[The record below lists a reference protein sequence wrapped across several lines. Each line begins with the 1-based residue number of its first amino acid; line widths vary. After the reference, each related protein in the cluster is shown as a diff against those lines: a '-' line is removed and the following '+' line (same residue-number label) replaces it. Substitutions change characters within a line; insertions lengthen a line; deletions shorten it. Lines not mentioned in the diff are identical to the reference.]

1 MTAALLAAFA
11 APLAFQATAAA
22 QTVQAESTLP
32 EISVHDSAESDS
44 YAPGLSTVGGKT
56 PTAVRD
62 IPQSVTIINRAVLD
76 AQNATTLTEALR
88 NVPGITLGGGEGGAI
103 GDNINIRGYSASTD
117 LFVDG
122 MRDRGQYARETFFL
136 ESVEVL
142 KGPSSMLFGRG
153 STGGVIN
160 QVSKQPSLRESNE
173 VGFGVGSEDYYRATV
188 DFNRPL
194 SDTSAFRISGLAHT
208 NKSTRDVA
216 ESERYGIAPSLKF
229 GIGTPT
235 EITLSSLHQR
245 RNDVP
250 DLGFPMVNRAGN
262 TTGSATKV
270 DPSRPINQDFS
281 NFYGFTDDK
290 FKQDVDAVE
299 LRIQHKFSPDLTLRN
314 QTRYSHARIDAQ
326 PSSITIKSATEGQ
339 RTRKARSL
347 KDQSLFNQTDLIAK
361 FETGGMQHTLI
372 TGVELGREEYEE
384 NRFNPQ
390 QEDAANPQSLVNPV
404 YGPFSD
410 YTPTLSRR
418 NDNSANTFAI
428 YANDTLELNK
438 QWKLVGGLRWDRF
451 DYDGSTYN
459 AATSTT
465 TKLSQ
470 VDKMWSTRLG
480 AIYQPTETQSYYASY
495 GTSFNPSTEGV
506 TLSDDNANVKPEK
519 NRSLEVGAKWDLLER
534 RLALNTAI
542 FRVEKNNART
552 YDSLLP
558 SEVTTQGK
566 TRVDG
571 FEIGAAGKI
580 TKEWDI
586 FAGYTYLDG
595 KIVSL
600 NETVGSAPNQTV
612 VDRSGNILSNTP
624 EHSASLWTTYR
635 LGGGWEIGGGA
646 VYSSDRLLNNA
657 NTAKVDGYTRYDA
670 TVAYLT
676 KQYDFRINLMNLSD
690 KKYFESA
697 GANRS
702 VPAEGRAIV
711 ATVNYRF

>member
-1 MTAALLAAFA
+1 MNRRLSPMTAALLAVFA
-11 APLAFQATAAA
+11 APLAFQATATA
-22 QTVQAESTLP
+22 QTAQTESTLP

-44 YAPGLSTVGGKT
+44 YAPGMSTVGGKT

-88 NVPGITLGGGEGGAI
+88 NVPGITLAGGEGGAI
-103 GDNINIRGYSASTD
+103 GDNINIRGFSARTD

-160 QVSKQPSLRESNE
+160 QVSKQPSLRELNE
-173 VGFGVGSEDYYRATV
+173 VGLSVGSEDYYRATV

-194 SDTSAFRISGLAHT
+194 SDTSAFRVSGLAHT
-208 NKSTRDVA
+208 NKSTRDVV

-235 EITLSSLHQR
+235 EITLSSFHQR

-250 DLGFPMVNRAGN
+250 DLGFPMVNKAGN
-262 TTGSATKV
+262 TTGKATKE
-270 DPSRPINQDFS
+270 DPAMPINRDFS

-290 FKQDVDAVE
+290 FKQEVDAVE
-299 LRIQHKFSPDLTLRN
+299 MRVKHKFSPDLTLLN
-314 QTRYSHARIDAQ
+314 QTRYSTARIDAQ
-326 PSSITIKSATEGQ
+326 PSSINYVNADEGK
-339 RTRKARSL
+339 RVRKPRSL

-361 FETGGMQHTLI
+361 FETAGMKHTLI

-384 NRFNPQ
+384 KRFASKT
-390 QEDAANPQSLVNPV
+390 ETGSQSLFNPV
-404 YGPFSD
+404 YGPFVD
-410 YTPTLSRR
+410 YTPTQTRR
-418 NDNSANTFAI
+418 NDNSANTFAL

-451 DYDGSTYN
+451 DYDGSTIEN
-459 AATSTT
+459 GATENF
-465 TKLSQ
+465 SQ
-470 VDKMWSTRLG
+470 VDKMWSKRLG
-480 AIYQPTETQSYYASY
+480 VLYQPTDTQSYYASF
-495 GTSFNPSTEGV
+495 GTSFNPSTELV
-506 TLSDDNANVKPEK
+506 SLRTADVKPEK
-519 NRSLEVGAKWDLLER
+519 NRSFEVGGKWDLLDG
-534 RLALNTAI
+534 RLALNSAI
-542 FRVEKNNART
+542 FRVEKKNAVSADPITGEAT
-552 YDSLLP
+552 Y
-558 SEVTTQGK
+558 QGE

-571 FEIGAAGKI
+571 FELGAAGKI
-580 TKEWDI
+580 TKDWDL
-586 FAGYTYLDG
+586 FGGYTYLDG

-600 NETVGSAPNQTV
+600 NEDVGGAPISRT
-612 VDRSGNILSNTP
+612 GNTLENTP
-624 EHSASLWTTYR
+624 EHSATLWTTYR

-646 VYSSDRLLNNA
+646 VYSSERLLNSA
-657 NTAKVDGYTRYDA
+657 NTAKVDSYTRYDA

-697 GANRS
+697 ARNRS
-702 VPAEGRAIV
+702 VPADGRAIV
-711 ATVNYRF
+711 ASVNYRF